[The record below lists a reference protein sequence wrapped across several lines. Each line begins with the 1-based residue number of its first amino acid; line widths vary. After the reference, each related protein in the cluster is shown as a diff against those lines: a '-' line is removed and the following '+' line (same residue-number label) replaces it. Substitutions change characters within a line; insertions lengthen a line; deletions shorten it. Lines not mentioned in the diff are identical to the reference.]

1 LLIVLKTAIKCR
13 FQIIFETEDPILA
26 AVVLPKF
33 KLKWVESQKKED
45 EYNQMLLQAMLEQSN
60 DEVEARPET
69 QEESQ
74 GSKSKK
80 SDFDDDEKSS
90 QVNVEVEA
98 NDYLRSAKSIEF
110 LHKYHTIKKHFQY
123 VQYHFTIKCSSRK
136 TFQCGAVLTA
146 KRNRLGK
153 KNINSASANTALT
166 QASH

>member
-1 LLIVLKTAIKCR
+1 MIVLKTAIKCH

-33 KLKWVESQKKED
+33 KLKWVESQKKKD
-45 EYNQMLLQAMLEQSN
+45 EYKQILLQAMLEQSN

-80 SDFDDDEKSS
+80 GDLFFGFDDDEKSS
-90 QVNVEVEA
+90 QVNVKVEA

-110 LHKYHTIKKHFQY
+110 LHQYPTIKKLFQY
-123 VQYHFTIKCSSRK
+123 VQYRFTIM
-136 TFQCGAVLTA
+136 QVL
-146 KRNRLGK
+146 
-153 KNINSASANTALT
+153 
-166 QASH
+166 Q